1 MVFVRFSGCK
11 EQVLPHDYV
20 PVSELNA
27 AKHYVLEYGWPIS
40 FLCGNTI
47 YYHGPCDNFCCL
59 GHTKKSQWWWWSWWS
74 AFKLT
79 SAMLIVLGSRFSLL
93 LLFRH

>member
-47 YYHGPCDNFCCL
+47 Y
-59 GHTKKSQWWWWSWWS
+59 
-74 AFKLT
+74 
-79 SAMLIVLGSRFSLL
+79 
-93 LLFRH
+93 